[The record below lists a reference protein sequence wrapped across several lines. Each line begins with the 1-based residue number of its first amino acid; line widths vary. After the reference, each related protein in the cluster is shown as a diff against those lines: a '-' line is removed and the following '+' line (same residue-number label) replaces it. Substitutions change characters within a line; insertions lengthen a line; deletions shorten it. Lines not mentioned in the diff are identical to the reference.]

1 MDGWKPL
8 YQTGVSTADTTEAV
22 APVEF
27 APGGTKVWR
36 ILTVQVG
43 IATGSTSGG
52 ACPSIEILDSDGDT
66 YVRIPGAKAIVKA
79 SDTGKY
85 FIFGQS
91 LVEDTA
97 FTGPDSTFLRC
108 PMPELVVPKNHK
120 LRVVL
125 ALGGT
130 GDSVVA
136 HITGWQRPTL

>member
-22 APVEF
+22 APVDF
-27 APGGTKVWR
+27 TPGPNRIWR

-43 IATGSTSGG
+43 IATGSTSPG
-52 ACPSIEILDSDGDT
+52 ACPALEIFDSGGDT
-66 YVRIPGAKAIVKA
+66 YVHIPGAQGVVLA

-85 FIFGQS
+85 WIFGPG
-91 LVEDTA
+91 LTEDTA
-97 FTGPDSTFLRC
+97 FAAPDSTYLRG
-108 PMPELVVPKNHK
+108 PIPELVVPKNHT
-120 LRVVL
+120 LRVLL

-130 GDSVVA
+130 GDSVTA